1 MAIYNFKT
9 ETTKLRFIINTNKT
23 QQTDAEFLARGDK
36 YESFIKNIFYKFQG
50 NLSPNQIKQ
59 LDVLLRDLT
68 RPYCSNRIDFNLDEV
83 ANLGDLN
90 NDNKATLM
98 LKTLSNI
105 YDKYQE
111 YKSEFTQS
119 SQTL

>member
-9 ETTKLRFIINTNKT
+9 EATKIRFTINTNKT

-36 YESFIKNIFYKFQG
+36 YEVFIKNIFYKFQG

-68 RPYCSNRIDFNLDEV
+68 RPYCSNRIDLNLDEV